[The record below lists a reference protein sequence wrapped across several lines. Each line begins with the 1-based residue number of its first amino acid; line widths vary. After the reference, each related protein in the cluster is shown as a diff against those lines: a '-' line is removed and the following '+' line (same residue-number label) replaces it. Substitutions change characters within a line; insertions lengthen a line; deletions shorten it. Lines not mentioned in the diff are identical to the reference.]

1 MLLVQFGESSCELLR
16 IFVFNKLA
24 FCDVI
29 IPGRESEIHLR
40 MPFDVTKLQTK
51 SEADNV
57 SGTMLFYQMSNI
69 DNGVCPTYK
78 MVIETPKLSMEV
90 PCKFYNRF
98 IYVFSPHST
107 LQGL

>member
-1 MLLVQFGESSCELLR
+1 MCFWYNLVKAVVSYYAFSFSY
-16 IFVFNKLA
+16 KLA

-40 MPFDVTKLQTK
+40 MPFDVTKLQKK
-51 SEADNV
+51 SKADNV

-78 MVIETPKLSMEV
+78 MAIETPKWSMEV
-90 PCKFYNRF
+90 PFKY
-98 IYVFSPHST
+98 
-107 LQGL
+107 